1 MSKYTTVRIDNDTM
15 KKLEYIVEALQNKSL
30 GKVSKALAIKH
41 IVDCEFDRI
50 NGNNCDIKEK

>member
-15 KKLEYIVEALQNKSL
+15 QKLEYIAQVLQKNSL

-41 IVDCEFDRI
+41 IVTCEYEKITF
-50 NGNNCDIKEK
+50 NETCKEEV